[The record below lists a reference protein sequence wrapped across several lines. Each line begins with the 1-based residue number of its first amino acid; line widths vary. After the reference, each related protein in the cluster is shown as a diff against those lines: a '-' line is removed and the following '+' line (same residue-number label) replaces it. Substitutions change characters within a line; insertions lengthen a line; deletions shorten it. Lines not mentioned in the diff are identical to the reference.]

1 MIRNG
6 KCRRGVAFAICTNPF
21 HFPKNGRDGLKLVS
35 KMALKKWNTNFRLES
50 SVRKCRPTFSDVPL
64 LRQIF
69 LPERPKKSCTMIL
82 YFPNGFSGNIFQ
94 TVSSYYLKVSLGT
107 IHKVFNVSISQ
118 RSYLS
123 MTSTRE
129 QRLF

>member
-1 MIRNG
+1 MSSRSRVCYLHKSFPFPEKRPRWPETGIKDGFEEMEHEFLFG
-6 KCRRGVAFAICTNPF
+6 KFRPEMQAN
-21 HFPKNGRDGLKLVS
+21 LV
-35 KMALKKWNTNFRLES
+35 R
-50 SVRKCRPTFSDVPL
+50 CL
-64 LRQIF
+64 LRQSF
-69 LPERPKKSCTMIL
+69 LSERPKKSCTMIL
-82 YFPNGFSGNIFQ
+82 YFPNGFSGNFFQ
-94 TVSSYYLKVSLGT
+94 TVNSYYLKVSLGT